1 MIDPHMSNHAY
12 HERDEIS
19 SSDVKAAS
27 KSLAHWKGA
36 VRSETPALALGTAFH
51 ELTLE
56 PDEGRVIRGPET
68 RRGKSWS
75 EAKEEAE
82 AQGKVLLTQSDYDI
96 CNAMAESAL
105 RHPRVASIVRHP
117 SAMIENSI
125 FVTCPETGLGLRC
138 RPDCYIKEGGLL
150 LDLKSTLDAGPSERE
165 FQKHIWSY
173 NYDLQMAFYR
183 YVLAIEK
190 LPVTHCIFAA
200 VEKSPPYAVG
210 VHVLSN
216 GVLDYA
222 HQRMMNILRRIKK
235 AQDEQSYPT
244 DWPEVNIIELPEWL
258 KAKEQ

>member
-1 MIDPHMSNHAY
+1 MIRDNLTNEQY

-36 VRSETPALALGTAFH
+36 IRSETPALALGTGFH

-68 RRGKSWS
+68 RRGKAWS

-117 SAMIENSI
+117 SAMIEHSI

-173 NYDLQMAFYR
+173 NYDLQMALYR